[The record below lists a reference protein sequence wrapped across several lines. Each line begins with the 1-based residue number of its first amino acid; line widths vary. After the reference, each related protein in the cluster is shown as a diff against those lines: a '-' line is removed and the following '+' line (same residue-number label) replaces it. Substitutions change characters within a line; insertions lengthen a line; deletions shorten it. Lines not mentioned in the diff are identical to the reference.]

1 MTPTAPYALVV
12 LGLSVLLWPPSP
24 NGGRLRPP
32 STGRGGWRARIGLD
46 DDDPAARQRADLIAG
61 IGPALVIVLI
71 APEAWWLVVL
81 AAAVVVIRRRAARRS
96 RGSSSRRQAD
106 LAVHHELV
114 AACLDAGMP
123 IGAALRA
130 VADALPST
138 PPRADGTA
146 APAGGAA
153 TAEAQADR
161 VLEAVVAMLELGAG
175 PDAAWKPA
183 DDDPDLRPLA
193 AAARRSALGGT
204 GLADAVRE
212 QAQALRAQVETAERQ
227 ATGRA
232 GVLMVAPLGV
242 CFLPAFLCLG
252 LAPVVLGLI
261 GRLDLF

>member
-1 MTPTAPYALVV
+1 MTPTAPYALVL
-12 LGLSVLLWPPSP
+12 LGVSVLLWPPPP
-24 NGGRLRPP
+24 NGLRLRPR
-32 STGRGGWRARIGLD
+32 SMGRGGWRGRIGLD
-46 DDDPAARQRADLIAG
+46 DDDPASRRRADLIAG
-61 IGPALVIVLI
+61 VGPVLVVVFV
-71 APEAWWLVVL
+71 APEAWWLLVL
-81 AAAVVVIRRRAARRS
+81 AAAVVILRRRTAGRS

-138 PPRADGTA
+138 RDRA
-146 APAGGAA
+146 APAGGASS
-153 TAEAQADR
+153 AQAPADR
-161 VLEAVVAMLELGAG
+161 VLESVAAMLELGAA
-175 PDAAWKPA
+175 PAAAWKPA

-193 AAARRSALGGT
+193 AAASRSALGGA

-212 QAQALRAQVETAERQ
+212 QARVLRAQVETAERQ

-232 GVLMVAPLGV
+232 GVLMVAPLGL